1 MPRLVR
7 DCALGRGIQYAAPLE
22 FDRDRP
28 GVLDRPPPC
37 AIAHKAAMTALEFE
51 TA

>member
-7 DCALGRGIQYAAPLE
+7 NCALERGTQYAAPLE

-37 AIAHKAAMTALEFE
+37 AIARKAGDDSLGI
-51 TA
+51 

>member
-7 DCALGRGIQYAAPLE
+7 NGALERGIQYAAPLE

-28 GVLDRPPPC
+28 GGLDRPPRG
-37 AIAHKAAMTALEFE
+37 AIARKAGDDSLGI
-51 TA
+51 

>member
-7 DCALGRGIQYAAPLE
+7 NGALERGIQYAAPLQ

-28 GVLDRPPPC
+28 GVLDRPPPWRNR
-37 AIAHKAAMTALEFE
+37 AQGGR
-51 TA
+51 